1 MFARSQA
8 GKTLVASGG
17 TNAAKRAGSEEPV
30 AAAVLG
36 NHSMQR
42 LRAKLAV
49 SQPGD
54 AFEQEADVLRLPD
67 APAPLQRRPDQGAR
81 RGPGGPP
88 HMDSEISGLRGRGRP
103 LPEPVRAFFEPRF
116 GQDFQ
121 DIRIHTGVEARSAHG
136 IQALAYTAGSDIVF
150 GDGQYAPE
158 RPEGKRLLAH
168 ELAHVIQQQ
177 HAPATIQRWA
187 YGAGSHNT
195 SGGATFREITPEER
209 RGANGTNAA
218 MALVDRLVTGTNW
231 RARNCQKWFTDNCLD
246 ARTLPDLH
254 ARAVLWMWREADGSS
269 GLGLTDGGDG
279 TQHAVT
285 EQLFRE
291 RDRWA
296 LAATIIH
303 EYWHDCD
310 TGAPADI
317 GDDAK
322 AACGLP
328 NI

>member
-1 MFARSQA
+1 
-8 GKTLVASGG
+8 
-17 TNAAKRAGSEEPV
+17 
-30 AAAVLG
+30 
-36 NHSMQR
+36 MQR
-42 LRAKLAV
+42 LRAKLAG
-49 SQPGD
+49 SQAGD
-54 AFEQEADVLRLPD
+54 ARVRRLADS
-67 APAPLQRRPDQGAR
+67 PAPVQRKCPECADEGLVQATTGG

-88 HMDSEISGLRGRGRP
+88 YMDQGRP
-103 LPEPVRAFFEPRF
+103 LPDSVRTFFEPRF
-116 GQDFQ
+116 RHDFQ
-121 DIRIHTGVEARSAHG
+121 DIRIHTGAEAAQSAHDL
-136 IQALAYTAGSDIVF
+136 QALAYTTGSDIVF
-150 GDGQYAPE
+150 GEGQYAPE

-177 HAPATIQRWA
+177 RAPAMIQRWA

-195 SGGATFREITPEER
+195 SGGSTFREITPEER

-231 RARNCQKWFTDNCLD
+231 RARNCRKWFTDNCLD

-254 ARAVLWMWREADGSS
+254 DRAVLWMWREADGSTS
-269 GLGLTDGGDG
+269 DDLGLTDGGDR

-328 NI
+328 NN